1 MAEPAKPDAETRD
14 HLLATLADL
23 IARGGPAP
31 FLLDPVEPGPA
42 AFPEPWQPSRA
53 GVKLLLRRLL
63 WHANI
68 DREVE
73 VDDQRAGAAPPTER
87 KPATR
92 VELIEVHATKAVFVL
107 GLLGDDDIV
116 GTLAHEV
123 GMIHAMLH
131 RPDESDPYRTAEPP
145 VLAVDHDR
153 DPERGSIAT
162 VYLGLGVLAANAAYQ
177 QYSRGGKFNGAY
189 VPLMYD
195 VLAAGAVPMSD
206 LAFLLAVQAV
216 VRDEDAP
223 PAGLGGPQRD
233 EVAAWMN
240 ALAETAGQAAL
251 CERLGIS
258 IAEADTAVSRP
269 EVIAFDDVE
278 LEEEEPVQR
287 NAFRWQ
293 TNRGGVGLV
302 AGTVLGIGLAFGV
315 SRGLMPLAAFGGATT
330 GHLIGR
336 RVRTPRCSAC
346 ATIVRA
352 GATTCWRCGASLR
365 GDIYSLDERLVA
377 EERLEQQGA
386 QHDEQA

>member
-1 MAEPAKPDAETRD
+1 MPEPAKPDAETRD

-23 IARGGPAP
+23 IARSGPKP
-31 FLLDPVEPGPA
+31 FLLEPVAPGAA
-42 AFPEPWQPSRA
+42 AFPEPWQPSRS
-53 GVKLLLRRLL
+53 GVRLLVRRLL
-63 WHANI
+63 WHAGI

-73 VDDQRAGAAPPTER
+73 LDDRRSGVAPPTER

-92 VELIEVHATKAVFVL
+92 VELAFVDATKATFALGFV
-107 GLLGDDDIV
+107 GDDDIV

-123 GMIHAMLH
+123 GTVHAVLH
-131 RPDESDPYRTAEPP
+131 RPDADDPYRTAEPP
-145 VLAVDHDR
+145 VLVVDHDR

-177 QYSRGGKFNGAY
+177 QYSRNGKFNGAY
-189 VPLMYD
+189 MPLEYD
-195 VLAAGAVPMSD
+195 VLEAGAVRMSD

-216 VRDEDAP
+216 VRDDDAP

-233 EVAAWMN
+233 EVAGWIK
-240 ALAETAGQAAL
+240 ALAASGGQAAL

-258 IAEADTAVSRP
+258 IADADTAVSRP
-269 EVIAFDDVE
+269 EVVAFSDVE
-278 LEEEEPVQR
+278 LEEDAPIQR

-315 SRGLMPLAAFGGATT
+315 SRGLMPLTAFGGATT

-336 RVRTPRCSAC
+336 RVRRPRCSAC
-346 ATIVRA
+346 ATIVRPD
-352 GATTCWRCGASLR
+352 ATTCWRCGAALR
-365 GDIYSLDERLVA
+365 GDIHSLNERLVA
-377 EERLEQQGA
+377 EERLEQQ
-386 QHDEQA
+386 HDDQG